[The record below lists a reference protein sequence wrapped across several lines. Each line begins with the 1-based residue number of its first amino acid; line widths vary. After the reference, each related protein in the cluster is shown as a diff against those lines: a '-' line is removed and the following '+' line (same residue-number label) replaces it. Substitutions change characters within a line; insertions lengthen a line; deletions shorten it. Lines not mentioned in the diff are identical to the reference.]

1 MLKRALLL
9 FVCLLASAGV
19 VARADRA
26 EPVAIR
32 QTLDQFPIT
41 IGEWRGVQEPPF
53 SKNILAV
60 LGVNDYLT
68 RAYFMPDRTGV
79 GLYIGY
85 YQSQRQGDTMHSPLS
100 CLPGAGWEPLSKAA
114 MRVNVDSSPE
124 GPPRE
129 IEINRY
135 VIQKGLDKQLVLY
148 WYQAHNRVVASE
160 YWGKFYLIA
169 DAVRM
174 NRTDGS
180 LVRVIAPIASASN
193 GESMAEAAAV
203 RFVKSLFPVL
213 SNFLP
218 A

>member
-26 EPVAIR
+26 EPVPIR
-32 QTLDQFPIT
+32 QTLEQFPMT

-53 SKNILAV
+53 SKDILAV

-68 RAYFMPDRTGV
+68 RAYFTPDQAGV

-114 MRVNVDSSPE
+114 MRVNVDSSPG

-135 VIQKGLDKQLVLY
+135 LIQKGLDKQMVLY

-160 YWGKFYLIA
+160 YWGKFFLIA

-180 LVRVIAPIASASN
+180 LVRVIAPIDSAAN
-193 GESMAEAAAV
+193 GESTAEAAAV
-203 RFVKSLFPVL
+203 RFVKSMFPVL